1 MMSLLYLHG
10 IVSDD
15 KLRLQNIIQYAKT
28 WDDFKTMLSNI
39 DYSDWPKVTKLDVDL
54 KAKKD
59 EAHKIRDD
67 FKKNIKEKIA
77 LSVSRT
83 SSSIMQDFEVIKPII
98 RKLSNLVLEFANE
111 FEARKKEKN
120 CLDFN
125 DFEHYAL
132 RILVNEDGTPT
143 EVAKKYQE
151 KFVEI
156 AIDEYQDSNLV
167 QETILNSIS
176 KGNNIFMVGDVK
188 QSIYKFRQARPEL
201 FLNKYETYKI
211 KEDKKDEDNLKI
223 QLFRNFRS
231 RENILDFTNLVFE
244 AIMTKNVGDINY
256 NETEYL
262 NLGADYKEP
271 EEDINY
277 AGTAE
282 MLLIDLKE
290 NEETTIYKEENNQD
304 ENNKKENIQEQNINE
319 ANMQET
325 NLRKNELKNNGQTVE
340 INHMT
345 QKDENKSGE
354 ETERVEDQVLEAS
367 LVAKKIQELFKTN
380 YMVYEKNVGYRKIR
394 PKDIVI
400 LLRAPSGIAP
410 IYEKELMDLGLPVF
424 SDTSVSYLESAEI
437 ETILSILKIIDN
449 PLQDIPFVVVLR
461 STIGNFTDNDLV
473 RIRLTDRNCP
483 FYEAFLKARI
493 SAKDDL
499 KNKIEQFMEKLE
511 IWKEKEKYIPLDE
524 LIWQIY
530 LDTGYYQYVGLL
542 PNGAMRQ
549 ANLKSLFEKAK
560 QYESASYK
568 GLFNFIHFIEKL
580 KKQNGDLSSAKL
592 IGENEDVIRIMSIHK
607 SKGLEFPV
615 VFLCSTQ
622 KQFNLMDLND
632 SILLH
637 NELGFGPTIIDNERK
652 IKYST
657 MAKNAMRLKMRQE
670 ILSEEERVLY
680 VALTRAKEKIFITGR
695 SKDLTKD
702 LQAKEKLVG
711 LYSNTSIDDIKLDS
725 KLIDKGKSYLDWLLY
740 VYMSQKGKTVTLK
753 GNKLPLDEIVTIKT
767 YTKKEL
773 IDSLQV
779 KEEIENA
786 NLREKIEQKLK
797 DTKKEESEKIQQDL
811 NELLSWKYKYM
822 VDTKL
827 PTKTS
832 VTKIK
837 EEKMKLSDDL
847 NLSEDVES
855 EEDAKE
861 IKLKE
866 NLNEKEQINKLEISP
881 KFLQEKETI
890 TGAHK
895 GTLAHLIVQKLD
907 ETKDYTMEDI
917 KSLIQELVAKEIITG
932 EEANAID
939 TETIYRYT
947 QSDLFKAL
955 KEAKEIHKEQPF
967 YITLPAN
974 EIIKEAQEVGS
985 EKTILVQGIIDLYYI
1000 SKDDELIL
1008 IDFKTDHV
1016 EDEKNAKEALYEK
1029 YKVQLEIYKQALE
1042 NALGRK
1048 VEKAELYLLR

>member
-1 MMSLLYLHG
+1 MMNLLHLHG
-10 IVSDD
+10 IVAED
-15 KLRLQNIIQYAKT
+15 KLRLQNIIQNAKT
-28 WDDFKTMLSNI
+28 WDDFKIMLSGI
-39 DYSDWPKVTKLDVDL
+39 DYNDWPKVNKLDMEL

-67 FKKNIKEKIA
+67 LKNNIREKIA
-77 LSVSRT
+77 LSVSRD
-83 SSSIMQDFEVIKPII
+83 SSSIMQDFDVIKPVL

-111 FEARKKEKN
+111 FETRKKEKN

-151 KFVEI
+151 KFIEI

-176 KGNNIFMVGDVK
+176 RGNNIFMVGDVK

-201 FLNKYETYKI
+201 FLKKYETYKI
-211 KEDKKDEDNLKI
+211 KENKKEEDNLKI

-262 NLGADYKEP
+262 NLGADYKKP

-290 NEETTIYKEENNQD
+290 NEETTVYKEES
-304 ENNKKENIQEQNINE
+304 E
-319 ANMQET
+319 
-325 NLRKNELKNNGQTVE
+325 
-340 INHMT
+340 
-345 QKDENKSGE
+345 E

-367 LVAKKIQELFKTN
+367 LVARKIQELFKNN
-380 YMVYEKNVGYRKIR
+380 YMVYDKAVGYRKIR

-400 LLRAPSGIAP
+400 LLRAPSGLAP
-410 IYEKELMDLGLPVF
+410 IYEKELMDLNLPVF

-461 STIGNFTDNDLV
+461 SIIGNFTDNDLV
-473 RIRLTDRNCP
+473 KIRLTDRNCP

-493 SAKDDL
+493 SAEDDL
-499 KNKIEQFMEKLE
+499 KNKIEKFMEKLE
-511 IWKEKEKYIPLDE
+511 SWKEKEKYIPLNE

-542 PNGAMRQ
+542 SNGAMRQ

-615 VFLCSTQ
+615 VFLCGIQ
-622 KQFNLMDLND
+622 KQFNLTDLND

-652 IKYST
+652 IRYST

-680 VALTRAKEKIFITGR
+680 VALTRAKEKLFITGR

-702 LQAKEKLVG
+702 LQAKEKLVE
-711 LYSNTSIDDIKLDS
+711 LYSNTRIDDIKLDS

-753 GNKLPLDEIVTIKT
+753 GNKLPLDKIVTITT

-779 KEEIENA
+779 KEEIENS

-797 DTKKEESEKIQQDL
+797 DTKKEESEKMQQDL

-847 NLSEDVES
+847 NLSENVEN

-866 NLNEKEQINKLEISP
+866 NLDEKEQINKLEISP

-895 GTLAHLIVQKLD
+895 GTLAHLLVQKLD
-907 ETKDYTMEDI
+907 ETRDYTMEDI
-917 KSLIQELVAKEIITG
+917 KSLIQELVAKEIITE
-932 EEANAID
+932 EEANVID
-939 TETIYRYT
+939 TKIIYRYT
-947 QSDLFKAL
+947 QSNLFKAL

-967 YITLPAN
+967 YITLPAS
-974 EIIKEAQEVGS
+974 EIIKETQEVES
-985 EKTILVQGIIDLYYI
+985 QKTILVQGIIDLYYI

-1008 IDFKTDHV
+1008 IDFKTDYV
-1016 EDEKNAKEALYEK
+1016 ENEENAKEELYKK

>member
-10 IVSDD
+10 IVLED
-15 KLRLQNIIQYAKT
+15 KLRLQNIIQNAKT

-83 SSSIMQDFEVIKPII
+83 SFSIMQDFEVIKPII

-176 KGNNIFMVGDVK
+176 RGNNIFMVGDVK

-290 NEETTIYKEENNQD
+290 SEETTVYKEESKEKSSQD
-304 ENNKKENIQEQNINE
+304 ESNKKEINNITKRDE
-319 ANMQET
+319 
-325 NLRKNELKNNGQTVE
+325 NG
-340 INHMT
+340 
-345 QKDENKSGE
+345 ENKSEE

-367 LVAKKIQELFKTN
+367 LVARKIQELFKNN

-400 LLRAPSGIAP
+400 LLRAPSDIAP

-473 RIRLTDRNCP
+473 KIRLTDRNCP

-493 SAKDDL
+493 SAEDDL

-511 IWKEKEKYIPLDE
+511 KWKEKEKYIPLDE

-637 NELGFGPTIIDNERK
+637 NEIGFGPTIIDNERK

-680 VALTRAKEKIFITGR
+680 VALTRAKEKLFITGR

-702 LQAKEKLVG
+702 LQAKEKLVE

-753 GNKLPLDEIVTIKT
+753 GNKLPLDKIVTIKT

-797 DTKKEESEKIQQDL
+797 DTKKEESEKMQQDL

-855 EEDAKE
+855 EEDPKE

-866 NLNEKEQINKLEISP
+866 NLNEKEQTNKLEISP

-890 TGAHK
+890 TCAHK

-974 EIIKEAQEVGS
+974 EIIKEAQEAGS

-1016 EDEKNAKEALYEK
+1016 EDEESAKEELYEK